1 MKTGYP
7 SKMAVAPADLQAKIL
22 RSRNSFIEEKKKK
35 LEQAANKKAPG
46 GKLDKQP
53 QAANLGKY
61 KYPFENL
68 VFEGGGSKGVA
79 YCGAIEAL
87 EEYGIMGDIK
97 RLAGSSAGGMTA
109 ALLAIGCSSGDIRG
123 YLSQNLKKIILDH
136 SWGIFSFLPNLLCNY
151 GWNPGNKIYN
161 WFGETFHEKTRNA
174 DITFSEVHKKFG
186 KELCIVVT
194 NVNTME
200 VEYFC
205 PRTTPDVA
213 VRLAVRMTMAIP
225 LLFQPV
231 PLKRLG
237 ENNLYVDGGV
247 LCNYPIHCFD
257 GHWVLNTTGS
267 ISSRVNDG
275 NDLQTLLVGNA
286 RFATYNEATLGFVVY
301 ADNERDILQ
310 DKLKKRAN
318 KFQNLPPTKLAGEK
332 IRKKKILDQ
341 VEHEDEQTRSALKN
355 FIKQL
360 PKPDGKGELPK
371 ADVVKTFGK
380 LKQVEFE
387 YLFGKNVK
395 HLEAADAL
403 DINGNGKISY
413 DELLHFSESMG
424 LSFQECFLSYQR
436 QEVNRL
442 SSFMGAVVNAVS
454 TNLKRLFVNDSD
466 IERTVGINTGHI
478 GTADFDL
485 EPGDIKYAVIQ
496 GKLSTEAFLEHYVN
510 KHNPPLKPGHG
521 LAVKGPAVQGLAAHG

>member
-1 MKTGYP
+1 
-7 SKMAVAPADLQAKIL
+7 MAVEPADLQAKIL
-22 RSRNSFIEEKKKK
+22 RSRNSFIEEKKKEF
-35 LEQAANKKAPG
+35 EQAANTTANPPG
-46 GKLDKQP
+46 GLDPMPDAKGLHTFQ
-53 QAANLGKY
+53 
-61 KYPFENL
+61 YPFENL

-87 EEYGIMGDIK
+87 EDYGIMKDIK

-109 ALLAIGCSSGDIRG
+109 ALLAIGCKSGDIRG

-136 SWGIFSFLPNLLCNY
+136 SWGIFSFLPNLLCSY

-161 WFGETFHEKTRNA
+161 WFGETFRGETGNA
-174 DITFSEVHKKFG
+174 DITFSEVHKKYG

-267 ISSRVNDG
+267 ISSRVADG
-275 NDLQTLLVGNA
+275 HDLQTLLVGNA
-286 RFATYNEATLGFVVY
+286 RFATYNKATLGFVVY

-310 DKLKKRAN
+310 DKLKERAN
-318 KFQNLPPTKLAGEK
+318 KFQNLPPTKLAREK

-341 VEHEDEQTRSALKN
+341 VQHEDKQTRSALRN
-355 FIKQL
+355 FIQQL
-360 PKPDGKGELPK
+360 PQPDGKGELPK

-380 LKQVEFE
+380 LKQEEFE
-387 YLFGKNVK
+387 YLFGKNVE

-413 DELLHFSESMG
+413 DELLHFSESIG
-424 LSFQECFLSYQR
+424 LSFQECFLSYRR
-436 QEVNRL
+436 QEVDKL
-442 SSFMGAVVNAVS
+442 SSFIGAVMNAVS
-454 TNLKRLFVNDSD
+454 TNLKRLFVNDRD

-485 EPGDIKYAVIQ
+485 HKADIDYAVNQ
-496 GKLSTEAFLEHYVN
+496 GKFSTIAFLEAFAT
-510 KHNPPLKPGHG
+510 KEAKKP
-521 LAVKGPAVQGLAAHG
+521 VQG